1 MPQPLSRVRPNAS
14 VTLGNAGDRPLARH
28 PELAVLAIE
37 AIASWSNVESFMLK
51 LFIQLL
57 GGDDSL
63 AASVFLALETQ
74 HAKNAA
80 IKAAAETA
88 LAERP
93 QELSVFRAI
102 LSIANTNEKERNKLA
117 HWTWGDSP
125 DIPDALLLVSSRT
138 ILRDIE
144 RSDVYVYKAQDF
156 QAIIEANDR
165 LCGYGSRFKLILAG
179 HVANEDGGLL
189 AELWNE
195 QEITERLARQT

>member
-102 LSIANTNEKERNKLA
+102 LSIANTNEK
-117 HWTWGDSP
+117 
-125 DIPDALLLVSSRT
+125 
-138 ILRDIE
+138 
-144 RSDVYVYKAQDF
+144 
-156 QAIIEANDR
+156 
-165 LCGYGSRFKLILAG
+165 
-179 HVANEDGGLL
+179 
-189 AELWNE
+189 
-195 QEITERLARQT
+195 